1 MLSFSVVKPRLI
13 QFFFLI
19 FLFILSF
26 DLSGQ
31 DIYKY
36 AIYFKGKGI
45 GNPYSKRK
53 PQEFLSTRS
62 IDRKQ
67 KMNISIKKE
76 DLPINP
82 NYLKEI
88 QRKIPNGLIVN
99 ESRWFNYI
107 VVQTEDTNWVKSIKF
122 PRYVKELK
130 LIYSGKKSKSTEGRP
145 YSPSQ
150 NGDDISKLNY
160 ASIEYDR
167 TEFQNKSLKLD
178 ELHKSGFLG
187 KDIHVAVFDGG
198 FSNVDR
204 IEAFHHLR
212 KENRILGTWDF
223 ASNEKEVYGDGEHGT
238 MVLGCMAGYI
248 ESKFLG
254 TAPLASY
261 WLFRTEDGYSETVV
275 EEYNWISAA
284 EFSDS
289 AGVDIINSSLG
300 YTNFDKGIGSYQYA
314 DMNGKTALISRG
326 ANKAVEKGI
335 LVVNSAGN
343 SGNSKWKYIG
353 APADAEKVF
362 SIGAITLDSNKAN
375 FSSFGPTSD
384 GRVKP
389 NVCAL
394 GQNATV
400 INSSGSIVK
409 ANGTSF
415 SSPILCGATT
425 CLMQKYRFY
434 TPERIMR
441 AIELAS
447 SNSES
452 PNNEIGFGIPNFY
465 KASEILKYSH

>member
-1 MLSFSVVKPRLI
+1 LIQKYFLIIISFLSFE
-13 QFFFLI
+13 
-19 FLFILSF
+19 
-26 DLSGQ
+26 LSGQ
-31 DIYKY
+31 EIYKY
-36 AIYFKGKGI
+36 AIYFKGKGVN
-45 GNPYSKRK
+45 NPYSKKK
-53 PQEFLSTRS
+53 PQEFLS
-62 IDRKQ
+62 DRCIERKRNM
-67 KMNISIKKE
+67 KISITKE

-82 NYLKEI
+82 KYLKEI
-88 QRKIPNGLIVN
+88 QTKIPKAKIVN
-99 ESRWFNYI
+99 KSRWFNFI
-107 VVQTEDTNWVKSIKF
+107 VIQTEDTNWARSIKL
-122 PRYVKELK
+122 PRYVKDFK
-130 LIYSGKKSKSTEGRP
+130 LIYSGKKSKSTEDRAF
-145 YSPSQ
+145 SPSQ
-150 NGDDISKLNY
+150 SGDDISKLNY
-160 ASIEYDR
+160 SGIQYNR
-167 TEFQNKSLKLD
+167 TEFQTKSLKLE
-178 ELHKSGFLG
+178 ELHKSGFLA

-198 FSNVDR
+198 FSNVDK

-212 KENRILGTWDF
+212 KDKRILGTWDF

-248 ESKFLG
+248 DGEFLG

-300 YTNFDKGIGSYQYA
+300 YTNFDKGIGSYKYA
-314 DMNGKTALISRG
+314 DMNGNTALISRG

-362 SIGAITLDSNKAN
+362 SIGAITTDSNKAS

-394 GQNATV
+394 GQNASV
-400 INSSGSIVK
+400 INSSGAITK

-415 SSPILCGATT
+415 SSPILCGATA

-434 TPERIMR
+434 TPEKIMH
-441 AIELAS
+441 AIELTS
-447 SNSES
+447 SNSNS
-452 PNNEIGFGIPNFY
+452 PNNEIGFGIPDFS
-465 KASEILKYSH
+465 KASEKLKYNH